1 MRRFRFPLERLLERR
16 ERIEEERRAA
26 FAEAQDA
33 VRRLLGEIM
42 KTRAARDVSRER
54 LEVVDA
60 PDAARDRRGLVLYAD
75 FLEARLHA
83 LHDEVAARRRD
94 EAAARAAL
102 LAATRD
108 RKILARLRERRRLEH
123 RRAAKRADQ
132 AATDEMARRS
142 GPRLPEPIGTPFPGR
157 QELPGEDPPEAS

>member
-33 VRRLLGEIM
+33 VRRHLAEIM
-42 KTRAARDVSRER
+42 KTRATRDVSRER
-54 LEVVDA
+54 LEAVEA
-60 PDAARDRRGLVLYAD
+60 PQAARDRRGLVLYAD

-83 LHDEVAARRRD
+83 LHAELADRRRD
-94 EAAARAAL
+94 EVAARAAL

-123 RRAAKRADQ
+123 RRGARRAEQ
-132 AATDEMARRS
+132 AASDEMARRS
-142 GPRLPEPIGTPFPGR
+142 GPRVAMPIGTPFPGR
-157 QELPGEDPPEAS
+157 QELPGDDPPAAS

>member
-1 MRRFRFPLERLLERR
+1 MRRFRFRLDRLLERR

-26 FAEAQDA
+26 FAEAQEA
-33 VRRLLGEIM
+33 VRRVLAEIM
-42 KTRAARDVSRER
+42 KARAARDVSRER
-54 LEVVDA
+54 LEEVDA

-75 FLEARLHA
+75 FLDARLGA
-83 LHDEVAARRRD
+83 LHEEVDVKRRD

-123 RRAAKRADQ
+123 RRAAKRAEQ

-142 GPRLPEPIGTPFPGR
+142 GPRVAEPIGTPFPGR
-157 QELPGEDPPEAS
+157 QDLPGEDPPEAS